1 MRESREGKQQGKD
14 GEGRQRGRKRRRQG
28 QRADVGKPGAEQVF
42 ILETLSTVS
51 LHMSCRG
58 EGDCCLIEEK
68 RPDELEG

>member
-1 MRESREGKQQGKD
+1 
-14 GEGRQRGRKRRRQG
+14 
-28 QRADVGKPGAEQVF
+28 VGKPGAEQVF